1 MADIPPRQPSTN
13 PDAETLG
20 TPYGPHPKGVDEAA
34 GGADSS
40 PFETEAREVQRDAAP
55 PQSPPALVGAGPG
68 RLVVAGRLH
77 EPPPARGRLVERR
90 RRRG

>member
-13 PDAETLG
+13 PDADTLG

-40 PFETEAREVQRDAAP
+40 PFETEASEVQRDAADEARRKGHTP
-55 PQSPPALVGAGPG
+55 HSDPADRSP
-68 RLVVAGRLH
+68 
-77 EPPPARGRLVERR
+77 
-90 RRRG
+90 